1 MREICIAGSGFS
13 SHFSTF
19 KNSILRR
26 APYRRSYILLFN
38 HTDDH
43 YRHIG
48 DINIRRYFPITQLEI
63 CKVS

>member
-1 MREICIAGSGFS
+1 MREICIAGKAAGSY
-13 SHFSTF
+13 FSTF

-38 HTDDH
+38 QTNDC
-43 YRHIG
+43 YRHI
-48 DINIRRYFPITQLEI
+48 DNTSIRRYFPITQLKI

>member
-1 MREICIAGSGFS
+1 MREICIAGKGFNS
-13 SHFSTF
+13 YLSTF

-38 HTDDH
+38 QTTD
-43 YRHIG
+43 YKYIG
-48 DINIRRYFPITQLEI
+48 NVNIHKNFPITQLKI